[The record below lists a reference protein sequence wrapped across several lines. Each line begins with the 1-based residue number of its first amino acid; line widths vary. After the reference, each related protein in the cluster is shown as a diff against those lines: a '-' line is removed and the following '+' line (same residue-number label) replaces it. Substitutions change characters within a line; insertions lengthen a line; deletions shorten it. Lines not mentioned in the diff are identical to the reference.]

1 MIEKKRL
8 WAAVFV
14 AAAALALP
22 FLSSFA
28 HPATNTSPES
38 PSSRLVRDVGDAY
51 FAWMKEDSLYLRVRL
66 GLMVERLPDITLAKA
81 EKDAARAKS
90 LLLQLEKVKPEEL
103 THEEELSLDVLRE
116 RLNAAVDSLRFYWLG
131 FPVTP
136 YLTPL
141 NEVNTMFGSYIFKD
155 KASAD
160 HYLDLLNLYPDLVN
174 QIRSHLEAQWT
185 KGIVLPREEL
195 DLVIP
200 FLHALH
206 SGIESNPLAV
216 KPDRLSSLSETE
228 ASAFQSQLV
237 KILEE
242 KTNPALGSLISYIEG
257 EYRGKAPEAVG
268 LAQYPGGK
276 ECYAWLV
283 KYHTAL
289 DLTPEEVH
297 AIGIKEVEKINREMD
312 KVQAALGFKG
322 TRSEFRDSLKKD
334 PRFFPRTSEEVG
346 ERLMAHI
353 RRIEPKL
360 DLYFLR
366 KPKAPYGVKRLE
378 PEREGAQTF
387 GIYEAPTA
395 ANATGYYRYNASRLP
410 ERSLLGAASLIYHEL
425 VPGHHFEIALSLENP
440 DIPAFRRE
448 TFDTAYIEGWAEYA
462 AGLAGEMGMYAD
474 PYDQYGRL
482 SMEMFLAVRLVVE
495 PGMNALG
502 WPRAKAVAFMR
513 ENLMETDEQIHTESL
528 RYSCDM
534 PGQALS
540 YRLGYLTL
548 LELREKAK
556 KEVGEGFDIR
566 RFHDALLTSGSLPLA
581 TLERHIDWFIK
592 NEKQR
597 KGGSDAFAQQ
607 SGAHH
612 RGEFR
617 NRLGHGAS
625 LRQGGC

>member
-1 MIEKKRL
+1 MIEKKCL
-8 WAAVFV
+8 CAAIFV
-14 AAAALALP
+14 AAAAALP
-22 FLSSFA
+22 CISSLA
-28 HPATNTSPES
+28 HPAAGIRPAN
-38 PSSRLVRDVGDAY
+38 PSSRLVQDVGDAY

-66 GLMVERLPDITLAKA
+66 GLIVERLPDITLAKA

-90 LLLQLEKVKPEEL
+90 LLLQLENIKPEEL
-103 THEEELSLDVLRE
+103 THDEELSLDVLRQ

-141 NEVNTMFGSYIFKD
+141 NEVNTMFGSYAFKD

-160 HYLDLLNLYPDLVN
+160 RYLDLLNLYPNLIN
-174 QIRSHLEAQWT
+174 QIRRHLETQWT

-200 FLHALH
+200 FLRALA
-206 SGIESNPLAV
+206 GDIERNPLGV
-216 KPDRLSSLSETE
+216 KPDRLSSLSEPE
-228 ASAFQSQLV
+228 ASAFRNRMT
-237 KILEE
+237 KILDET
-242 KTNPALGSLISYIEG
+242 TNPALESLISFIEG
-257 EYRGKAPEAVG
+257 DYRRKAPEAVG

-276 ECYAWLV
+276 EYYAWLV

-297 AIGIKEVEKINREMD
+297 AIGIKEVEKINCEMD
-312 KVQAALGFKG
+312 RVQTALGFKG
-322 TRSEFRDSLKKD
+322 KRSEFRDSLKKD
-334 PRFFPRTSEEVG
+334 SRFFPQTPEEVG

-353 RRIEPKL
+353 RRIEPKI
-360 DLYFLR
+360 DLYLLR

-462 AGLAGEMGMYAD
+462 AGLAGEMGMYTD

-482 SMEMFLAVRLVVE
+482 SMEMFLAVRLVVD

-502 WPRAKAVAFMR
+502 WPRAKAVAFMH
-513 ENLMETDEQIHTESL
+513 ENLIETDEQIHTESL

-556 KEVGEGFDIR
+556 KELGASFDIR

-581 TLERHIDWFIK
+581 TLERHVDWFIK
-592 NEKQR
+592 IEKQ
-597 KGGSDAFAQQ
+597 KEGGKDASAQ
-607 SGAHH
+607 
-612 RGEFR
+612 
-617 NRLGHGAS
+617 
-625 LRQGGC
+625 

>member
-8 WAAVFV
+8 CAAIFV
-14 AAAALALP
+14 AAAAAALP
-22 FLSSFA
+22 CISSLA
-28 HPATNTSPES
+28 HPAAGTRPAN
-38 PSSRLVRDVGDAY
+38 PSSRLVQDVGEAY

-81 EKDAARAKS
+81 EKDAARAKA

-103 THEEELSLDVLRE
+103 THEEELSLDVLRQ
-116 RLNAAVDSLRFYWLG
+116 RLNAAVDSLHFYWLG

-141 NEVNTMFGSYIFKD
+141 NEVNTMFASHVFKD
-155 KASAD
+155 KAAAD
-160 HYLDLLNLYPDLVN
+160 RYLELLELYPALIGL
-174 QIRSHLEAQWT
+174 IRNHLEAQWT

-200 FLHALH
+200 FLRALA
-206 SGIESNPLAV
+206 GDIKDNPLGV
-216 KPDRLSSLSETE
+216 KPDRLSSLSEAE
-228 ASAFQSQLV
+228 ASAFRNRLV
-237 KILEE
+237 KIIDET
-242 KTNPALGSLISYIEG
+242 TNPALGSLISYIEG

-425 VPGHHFEIALSLENP
+425 VPGHHFEITLSLENP

-462 AGLAGEMGMYAD
+462 AGLAGEMGMYTD

-482 SMEMFLAVRLVVE
+482 SMEMFLAVRLVVD

-502 WPRAKAVAFMR
+502 WSRARAVAFMR
-513 ENLMETDEQIHTESL
+513 ENLMETDEQIQTESL
-528 RYSCDM
+528 RYSSDM
-534 PGQALS
+534 PGQALG
-540 YRLGYLTL
+540 YRIGYLKF
-548 LELREKAK
+548 LELREKAQK
-556 KEVGEGFDIR
+556 ALGGSFDIR
-566 RFHDALLTSGSLPLA
+566 RFHNALLSSGSLPLA
-581 TLERHIDWFIK
+581 TLERQVDWFIK
-592 NEKQR
+592 SEKQR
-597 KGGSDAFAQQ
+597 KGGDDAFNQ
-607 SGAHH
+607 
-612 RGEFR
+612 
-617 NRLGHGAS
+617 
-625 LRQGGC
+625 